1 MLHPGTSSGAPYV
14 LVPAL
19 GLQTSFRIFSSG
31 KVNQLC
37 APRFHL
43 HRDTSFEFR
52 KIWGGINLWR
62 GGALYIHSSSSWWVS
77 PILRHFTL
85 MGGERFWNQELD
97 PGCLH
102 WAVALRSSVPSWAVA
117 LEEHWP
123 RRVQLSSRLY
133 ISDLDLTGLTK
144 AEDPLFP
151 ALCGIFPVQDA
162 CCLLLLLLRTF
173 FPNMQEENP
182 YSPPTVQVPLCA
194 PAGVPVPL
202 LP

>member
-1 MLHPGTSSGAPYV
+1 MGRHKSLA
-14 LVPAL
+14 
-19 GLQTSFRIFSSG
+19 
-31 KVNQLC
+31 
-37 APRFHL
+37 
-43 HRDTSFEFR
+43 
-52 KIWGGINLWR
+52 
-62 GGALYIHSSSSWWVS
+62 GGALYSHSSSSWWVS

-173 FPNMQEENP
+173 FQICKKRTLTV
-182 YSPPTVQVPLCA
+182 PPLCKSHCVPLPGSLCLFY
-194 PAGVPVPL
+194 PEPPL
-202 LP
+202 LAMG